1 MVGALGAGAS
11 VTDALTNAMRES
23 TRPLRPQL
31 EEVVGRIQLGDNPQ
45 TVYRSLTQRVPL
57 ETFLLFSSALAVHWE
72 TGGSLAPILASVGR
86 TIRDRIE
93 ITRRLRSNAS
103 QSDLSTLAVLMLTY
117 FIALVVWRT
126 NPEQMQ
132 QFLTTGIGQWFVA
145 GSILGRRSGW
155 CGCH

>member
-1 MVGALGAGAS
+1 M
-11 VTDALTNAMRES
+11 
-23 TRPLRPQL
+23 RPQL

-132 QFLTTGIGQWFVA
+132 TIPD
-145 GSILGRRSGW
+145 
-155 CGCH
+155 H